1 MSGRTINLG
10 EHRVWLSEGGSGPP
24 LVYLHGFANIHAASA
39 DWMPF
44 QHELLNMYS
53 LLAPA
58 HPGCGDSDEREDID
72 IIDDVVFHY
81 VELFDALELER
92 FPLIGSGVGGWIAA
106 EIALRYP
113 ERVIALVLIGAT
125 GLYVPGVPIGDLFW
139 YAQPD
144 DGVAY
149 NGLRHLL
156 FANADTPIGR
166 KLFPDSRED
175 LDLELRRFKMF
186 RFANTIGFKPPYL
199 HNRKLRSR
207 LRRYRG
213 PALVLWGAE
222 NHLVPL
228 AHAEAYATTL
238 PNAHLELVDGVGHS
252 VVAEHPTEALRRV
265 QRFLLGQNP

>member
-1 MSGRTINLG
+1 M
-10 EHRVWLSEGGSGPP
+10 
-24 LVYLHGFANIHAASA
+24 VYLHGFADIHAASA

-44 QHELLNMYS
+44 HHELLNRFS
-53 LLAPA
+53 VVAPA
-58 HPGCGDSDEREDID
+58 HPGCAQSDERDDID

-92 FPLIGSGVGGWIAA
+92 FSLVGSGVGGWIAA
-106 EIALRYP
+106 EMAVRYP

-125 GLYVPGVPIGDLFW
+125 GLYVPGVPISDLFW

-156 FANADTPIGR
+156 FAHADTPIGCE
-166 KLFPDSRED
+166 LFPDSRED

-199 HNRKLRSR
+199 YNRKLRGR

-213 PALVLWGAE
+213 PSLVLWGAE
-222 NHLVPL
+222 DHLVPL

-238 PNAHLELVDGVGHS
+238 PRAHLELLDGVGHS
-252 VVAEHPTEALRRV
+252 VVAEQPTEALQRV
-265 QRFLLGQNP
+265 QTFLLGQKP